1 MLGKLDL
8 NLDEKVIAEKI
19 KKALP
24 YMNAIQK
31 SYFLGASEMIIVA
44 NEPDPDEPAPE
55 DTEKKPA

>member
-1 MLGKLDL
+1 MIGKLDL

>member
-1 MLGKLDL
+1 MLGQLDL

-19 KKALP
+19 KAALP

>member
-1 MLGKLDL
+1 MLGKLDM

>member
-1 MLGKLDL
+1 MIGKLDL

-44 NEPDPDEPAPE
+44 NEPDPDKPAPE

>member
-19 KKALP
+19 KAALP

-44 NEPDPDEPAPE
+44 NKPDPDQPE
-55 DTEKKPA
+55 GDTEKKPA

>member
-1 MLGKLDL
+1 MLGQLDL

>member
-1 MLGKLDL
+1 MIGQLDL
-8 NLDEKVIAEKI
+8 LPDEKVIAEKI
-19 KKALP
+19 KEALP

-44 NEPDPDEPAPE
+44 NKPDPES

>member
-19 KKALP
+19 KVALP

-31 SYFLGASEMIIVA
+31 SYLLGASEMIIVA